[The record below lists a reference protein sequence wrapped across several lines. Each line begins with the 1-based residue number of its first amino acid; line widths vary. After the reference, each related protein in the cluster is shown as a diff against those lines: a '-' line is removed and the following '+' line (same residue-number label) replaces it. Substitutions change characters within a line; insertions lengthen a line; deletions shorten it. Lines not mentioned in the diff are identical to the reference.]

1 MLGLA
6 SPTRPPGVRQNVSG
20 RVTARLRLAGGRAT
34 CRAAAVHDI
43 SMIDAPQKGAAFRVA
58 GASWSAYVGLDFI
71 PEGIPMDAIVRAIDV
86 GYGNTST

>member
-1 MLGLA
+1 
-6 SPTRPPGVRQNVSG
+6 
-20 RVTARLRLAGGRAT
+20 
-34 CRAAAVHDI
+34 VHDI
-43 SMIDAPQKGAAFRVA
+43 SMIDAPQKRAAFRVA

>member
-1 MLGLA
+1 
-6 SPTRPPGVRQNVSG
+6 
-20 RVTARLRLAGGRAT
+20 
-34 CRAAAVHDI
+34 
-43 SMIDAPQKGAAFRVA
+43 VA